1 MNDLP
6 RLDSVIGRSYEP
18 HDTSTLSKVQQ
29 QYWTTKQA
37 VFRKLGKKEDE
48 HIVASDS
55 QLDTKLELFLSIRE
69 SSAMMQKT
77 VEQYQDKLLNLSH
90 EENALGRFLKDN
102 GKLDKTRAGKMMT
115 AVGKTMSYASQQRLA
130 IRVPLVRLHQEVE
143 TFRFRAISD
152 TMTTVGLMENSRT
165 DYRGALLWMKD
176 VSQELDPDTYKQLEK
191 FRKVQS
197 HVRKTKGYFEKF
209 KLDCLQKIDLLA
221 ASRCN
226 MFSHALATYQNTLLH
241 FWEKTSRTMTAVAES
256 FKGYQHYEFSMLKEL
271 TEVGKKLADN
281 TGSPC
286 LKPYLDADGEI
297 DKDRLIFFEDYHDE
311 DEQDSRSLKNSKSD
325 SLQNLFHSPHK
336 HSNCNSGKEFG
347 TIKMEENLV
356 TDDSL
361 LKFDMDSGSTSSSH
375 RSLDRTAV
383 DLLTNNPE
391 IDDMEKDNMTLLNE
405 ILNTD
410 VNSAALT
417 VFNQQWDDLF
427 CPRAGTSMDD
437 DTGLQEFLPSQLLD
451 MQREITML
459 SINEEEGSKP
469 SKVNYTP
476 QPLPSHKKSSIKSS
490 AGKPKK
496 TSTKDMSA
504 WFNLFADLDPLAN
517 PDAIGKES
525 GEVDDDRN
533 C

>member
-6 RLDSVIGRSYEP
+6 RMGSVIGRSYEP
-18 HDTSTLSKVQQ
+18 HNISTLSKVQQ

-48 HIVASDS
+48 HVVASDS
-55 QLDTKLELFLSIRE
+55 QLDTKLELFSSVRE

-90 EENALGRFLKDN
+90 AENSLGKFLKDN
-102 GKLDKTRAGKMMT
+102 GKVDKTRAGKMMA
-115 AVGKTMSYASQQRLA
+115 AVGKTMSYTSQQRLA
-130 IRVPLVRLHQEVE
+130 IRVPLIRLHQEVE

-152 TMTTVGLMENSRT
+152 TMATVDQMENSRT

-197 HVRKTKGYFEKF
+197 HVRKTKGNFEKY

-271 TEVGKKLADN
+271 TEVGKKLADD
-281 TGSPC
+281 TGSPS
-286 LKPYLDADGEI
+286 LKPYLDANGEI
-297 DKDRLIFFEDYHDE
+297 DKDRLIFFEEYHD
-311 DEQDSRSLKNSKSD
+311 DGDQDPNDLKSSKSD
-325 SLQNLFHSPHK
+325 SLQNLFDSPLK
-336 HSNCNSGKEFG
+336 QSNHNSEKAG
-347 TIKMEENLV
+347 TTEMGECLMMG
-356 TDDSL
+356 DSL
-361 LKFDMDSGSTSSSH
+361 LTLGFDSGCSSSQKLLEQVAG
-375 RSLDRTAV
+375 SV

-391 IDDMEKDNMTLLNE
+391 IDDVDKDNMTLLNE

-410 VNSAALT
+410 VNSVALSA
-417 VFNQQWDDLF
+417 FNQQWDDLF
-427 CPRAGTSMDD
+427 QSKPGTSTDD
-437 DTGLQEFLPSQLLD
+437 DTSLQEFLPSQLLD
-451 MQREITML
+451 MQKEMTLLSVNREGLEASKTNPSPRL
-459 SINEEEGSKP
+459 SAS
-469 SKVNYTP
+469 
-476 QPLPSHKKSSIKSS
+476 
-490 AGKPKK
+490 PKK
-496 TSTKDMSA
+496 NDTKINATKSKRVSAKNMSA

-517 PDAIGKES
+517 PDAVGKQS